1 MASVTGGMIDT
12 EFRGPELALAVHNAL
27 IIGEE
32 FGKVLPQHGRAHG
45 FSKNKRIIFNKIRL
59 AMIFSSAAVMIV
71 SQGVMRHIRE
81 RGPVIPADGLDQ
93 PVMECPVLGVPA
105 KQTVQSLI
113 DVIRR

>member
-1 MASVTGGMIDT
+1 MIDT
-12 EFRGPELALAVHNAL
+12 DLRGPELALAVHNAL

-32 FGKVLPQHGRAHG
+32 FGEGLPQHDRAHG

-59 AMIFSSAAVMIV
+59 GMIFGGDPVMIL
-71 SQGVMRHIRE
+71 SQGIMRHIRE

-93 PVMECPVLGVPA
+93 PVMECPILGVPA
-105 KQTVQSLI
+105 KQAVKSLI

>member
-12 EFRGPELALAVHNAL
+12 ELRGPELALAVHNAL
-27 IIGEE
+27 IIREE

-59 AMIFSSAAVMIV
+59 GMIFGGDPVMIL

-93 PVMECPVLGVPA
+93 PVMKGPVLGVPA
-105 KQTVQSLI
+105 KQAVKSLI
-113 DVIRR
+113 GVIRR

>member
-12 EFRGPELALAVHNAL
+12 ELRDPELALAVHNAL

-32 FGKVLPQHGRAHG
+32 FGEVLPQHGRAHG

-59 AMIFSSAAVMIV
+59 GMIFGGDPVMIL

-93 PVMECPVLGVPA
+93 PVVECPVLGVPA
-105 KQTVQSLI
+105 KQIIQSLI
-113 DVIRR
+113 NVIRR

>member
-1 MASVTGGMIDT
+1 M
-12 EFRGPELALAVHNAL
+12 PL

-59 AMIFSSAAVMIV
+59 AMIFGGDPIMIL

-93 PVMECPVLGVPA
+93 PVMKRPVFGVPA
-105 KQTVQSLI
+105 KQAV
-113 DVIRR
+113 